1 MTLTLAALIVAAV
14 ALGAAAVAIWLAVLA
29 RGEAITCRRELA
41 RHRHSH
47 AQQAEEQPAA
57 RHSARPGPPPAVTED
72 GPATEALPAMPSGT
86 AERPAAVR
94 LPRPGR
100 IGTQQ

>member
-1 MTLTLAALIVAAV
+1 MIYASLIVAAV
-14 ALGAAAVAIWLAVLA
+14 SLAAAAVAIWLAVLA

-47 AQQAEEQPAA
+47 AQQAEEQPAS
-57 RHSARPGPPPAVTED
+57 RHSARPGPPPSVTAE
-72 GPATEALPAMPSGT
+72 GPATEALPAMPSASVT
-86 AERPAAVR
+86 EERPAAVR

-100 IGTQQ
+100 IGQQR